1 MADTTV
7 LQIKLED
14 VGASIK
20 GVNKDLKDARSSYTA
35 LEKQMSK
42 GAGGSK
48 PKSSYKNA
56 MMGSTEYDIARGSAG
71 ATGASGR
78 DFANQARGL
87 DGLVR
92 LYATYAANVFA
103 AGAAFRALSEAADT
117 SNMIQGMNQLGAAS
131 GLALGTIAKKLMEA
145 TDGAISMREAMEAT
159 TKGTAAGLTAKQM
172 EQLGQ
177 VANKASKA
185 LGIAMPDAIS
195 RLTRG
200 ISKLEPELLD
210 ELGLFTKI
218 GPATENYA
226 RSIGKTTGSLS
237 DFERRQ
243 AFANAVLKEGIDKFN
258 SIDIPANP
266 YDKLLASLKNLSFA
280 ALDIVNKALTPLVNI
295 LSQNPTILLGVL
307 ATIGTS
313 IVKSAIPA
321 LGQYRDNLKKTADES
336 RAVFSKM
343 YADQQDKISDMASL
357 AGAKAEMAFKKL
369 PATLSKIEELSKR
382 GATFSNTKK
391 MDYAALAG
399 KDPFAITP
407 DEIKSLDRR
416 ANYLATRNAEESARL
431 KKHIA
436 ELKAIRAS
444 AAAAGSEV
452 SEGIIKS
459 TEGRLT
465 TPGSND
471 IIQRRTLNKLAS
483 DTIRS
488 TVAETQAIYGSRAA
502 YAKLNEEIAKA
513 RSNLLKIQ
521 TGVDENGKAMITTA
535 PKMGAFQAGFT
546 RTTAIVGIAAQKIGS
561 LVSAFGHIGMA
572 IGAAIGSFVLL
583 DSFLTKTEKQAGV
596 FTNAIQATSDAVD
609 NANRTLTALAKQP
622 GIATASIQGFLAL
635 SNASNTTTTA
645 IETQLEATKDLLAAL
660 NSSLWDRSKDRIASL
675 FGQDVATQSAKKLAT
690 TVQSQ
695 LQLFRAAGL
704 GEQAEAGFKKA
715 IGVNSLDIDTVTK
728 AFKNGTATQEEF
740 AKSQKGLSVKLAE
753 SSSKLQDFKTATDG
767 VTKAYDEFIQ
777 STASS
782 NPLFKVGAALED
794 LSLSMDK
801 LSSGS
806 IQEINAAFNDLVD
819 NPKKIAQFGK
829 EFINQFVGI
838 RQEFKTTLQDYSA
851 YAQSIA
857 AIQER
862 IDQVTEQ
869 KKNAKGYTDRNV
881 GMIEQ
886 AQQLMRGDFRGQY
899 RSAEGQIKEADV
911 QLGFL
916 GESKKTLSDKQQ
928 GLGTEIFVKARDLFT
943 KGVTNSFEKGA
954 EFIRIALGQASE
966 KAGITIAQASLGAL
980 TGARAAQE
988 NTRIKQQEI
997 KLQLDQVKSTIDLIA
1012 SNTLLTATMA
1022 ESNALQ
1028 ADAMADKSGAPR
1040 EVRSEAGAALTA
1052 SKIFKNA
1059 VSEVSVGR
1067 MKPEDLDKIL
1077 TGNTQVDKYIQ
1088 QALIPFKRQI
1098 AQQRATGIEISGK
1111 QKATSIEG
1119 ARAEAL
1125 GKLEDLNK
1133 QRNLE
1138 SDINQQLSARVDIL
1152 AGIDNL
1158 NGAQR
1163 VREKADLEDKILN
1176 NKQLQERQ
1184 GYETAISN
1192 AKALNTV
1199 KGNEE
1204 AKVQEGLLT
1213 LVKDRQKIEK
1223 DNKAFSDRV
1232 KIKAAE
1238 LDTAI
1243 KLNALNEALTDQDIA
1258 RLGII
1263 SSLIGFS
1270 SEQNVLATTRLENEK
1285 LENKFT
1291 LERKKIEEDIK
1302 LLQSDT
1308 TKDNSKSIALQQTNL
1323 ALVTARQE
1331 KEKDNKGLQ
1340 DALKLVEA
1348 RFDLEQ
1354 KLAGFRKTAAD
1365 AQSQQAEDD
1374 LNYRKEL
1381 GLVTGFDAVKEKAN
1395 IDRGRVARE
1404 TAQEQASIDK
1414 DIAKKTLLEQKI
1426 LDIEASGDS
1435 ALAGD
1440 YEAVNNMTNSI
1451 NAQSAALQAT
1461 NQQKMNAIDLNEK
1474 LGSKMTGFSKIV
1486 EGSFQNM
1493 ADALADFAKT
1503 GKLDFKSLVDQMILD
1518 LIRFEMRAQMSS
1530 LFTAAGGLSG
1540 LMKFIGFGGASGM
1553 GASPDGIN
1561 VGNNLLVQAK
1571 GGAYDT
1577 GLKTFAKGGMF
1588 TNSVVSQPT
1597 LFKFAQGTG
1606 LMGEAGPEAIMPLK
1620 RDSSGNLGVRGP
1632 GGSGNVDVVV
1642 NNYGN
1647 EKATTKETTDS
1658 RGNRRIEVIVGDMVA
1673 SELSRP
1679 GSSVQQSL
1687 SSNYGNKPSVAR
1699 R

>member
-1 MADTTV
+1 MATNDTVV
-7 LQIKLED
+7 LYFKLSDLGET
-14 VGASIK
+14 IK
-20 GVNKDLKDARSSYTA
+20 GNHKELKAFRSTFDSLQKD
-35 LEKQMSK
+35 MSK
-42 GAGGSK
+42 PSGGGGGGWK
-48 PKSSYKNA
+48 KAA
-56 MMGSTEYDIARGSAG
+56 MGGNEYDIARGSAG

-117 SNMIQGMNQLGAAS
+117 TNMINGMNQLGAAS
-131 GLALGTIAKKLMEA
+131 GLALGSIAKNLRDA
-145 TDGAISMREAMEAT
+145 TDGAISMREAIEAT
-159 TKGTAAGLTAKQM
+159 TKGTAAGLSAKQM

-226 RSIGKTTGSLS
+226 RSIGRSVSSLT

-258 SIDIPANP
+258 SIEIAANP
-266 YDKLLASLKNLSFA
+266 YDKLLASLKDLSFK
-280 ALDIVNKALTPLVNI
+280 ALEVVNKVFTPLVAI
-295 LSQNPTILLGVL
+295 LSANPTALLAVLTAIGVSILK
-307 ATIGTS
+307 T
-313 IVKSAIPA
+313 AIPA
-321 LGQYRDNLKKTADES
+321 LGQYRENLKRTADES
-336 RAVFSKM
+336 RLTFSKM
-343 YADQQDKISDMASL
+343 YADQQ
-357 AGAKAEMAFKKL
+357 MAFSN
-369 PATLSKIEELSKR
+369 LSIDQGAMAE
-382 GATFSNTKK
+382 ATFRNAKDTQSRIQKLAKEGSTFTKGK
-391 MDYAALAG
+391 KIDYGALAS
-399 KDPFAITP
+399 KDPFALTP
-407 DEIKSLDRR
+407 AEIKSLENR
-416 ANYLATRNAEESARL
+416 AKYLATKNAEEAARL
-431 KKHIA
+431 RKHLA
-436 ELKAIRAS
+436 DLKAIRAES
-444 AAAAGSEV
+444 AMKGDVAAQASIEGSE
-452 SEGIIKS
+452 KWYS
-459 TEGRLT
+459 TALA
-465 TPGSND
+465 ND
-471 IIQRRTLNKLAS
+471 IINKKKLQTLS
-483 DTIRS
+483 VQTIRS
-488 TVAETQAIYGSRAA
+488 NVAETQSLLGMRAA
-502 YAKLNEEIAKA
+502 WKKLNDDTNLA
-513 RSNLLKIQ
+513 RAGLLKVQ
-521 TGVDENGKAMITTA
+521 TGIDENGKAVTQTA
-535 PKMGAFQAGFT
+535 PKINILQAGYT
-546 RTTAIVGIAAQKIGS
+546 KLAGGVGIVVQK
-561 LVSAFGHIGMA
+561 LATTVSAFGHIGMA
-572 IGAAIGSFVLL
+572 VGAAIAAFTLL
-583 DSFLTKTEKQAGV
+583 DSWLTKTEKETDSFNKAMGG
-596 FTNAIQATSDAVD
+596 TTDAVD
-609 NANRTLTALAKQP
+609 SANRTLAALAKQP
-622 GIATASIQGFLAL
+622 GIATASIQGILAL
-635 SNASNTTTTA
+635 SNASNTVTDA
-645 IETQLEATKDLLAAL
+645 IETQLDATKQLLNAL
-660 NSSLWDRSKDRIASL
+660 NSSIWDRAKDKIAGLFGKDIASE
-675 FGQDVATQSAKKLAT
+675 SAKNLASS
-690 TVQSQ
+690 VQAQ
-695 LQLFRAAGL
+695 LKLFREAGM
-704 GEQAEAGFKKA
+704 GDEAEAGFKKA
-715 IGVNSLDIDTVTK
+715 IGVSSLDIDTVTA
-728 AFKNGTATQEEF
+728 AFKNSSTAQDEF
-740 AKSQKGLSVKLAE
+740 AKSNKNLNVRLLE
-753 SSSKLQDFKTATDG
+753 TSSNLQNFKTATEA

-782 NPLFKVGAALED
+782 NPLFKIGAALED
-794 LSLSMDK
+794 LSVTMDK

-829 EFINQFVGI
+829 GFIDQFVAI

-851 YAQSIA
+851 YAQSLSG
-857 AIQER
+857 IQDR
-862 IDQVTEQ
+862 IDQITEQ
-869 KKNAKGYTDRNV
+869 RKNAKDISTPVMAGRGMGTKVITAEEQRQGYD
-881 GMIEQ
+881 
-886 AQQLMRGDFRGQY
+886 
-899 RSAEGQIKEADV
+899 K
-911 QLGFL
+911 QLGLLQGNKKAVTELQL
-916 GESKKTLSDKQQ
+916 GLN
-928 GLGTEIFVKARDLFT
+928 TEIFTKARDLFT
-943 KGVTNSFEKGA
+943 KGVTDSFEKGS
-954 EFIRIALGQASE
+954 EFIRLALGQASQ

-988 NTRIKQQEI
+988 NTRIKQQEL
-997 KLQLDQVKSTIDLIA
+997 KLQMDQVRSTIDLIA

-1028 ADAMADKSGAPR
+1028 ADAIANKSGAPR

-1059 VSEVSVGR
+1059 VAEVSAGKI
-1067 MKPEDLDKIL
+1067 KPEDLDKIL

-1098 AQQRATGIEISGK
+1098 AQQRATGIEIGGK

-1138 SDINQQLSARVDIL
+1138 SDINQQLSARIDIL
-1152 AGIDNL
+1152 ASIDNL

-1163 VREKADLEDKILN
+1163 AQERADLEDKILN
-1176 NKQLQERQ
+1176 NKQLQERE

-1530 LFTAAGGLSG
+1530 LFSAAGGLSG

-1620 RDSSGNLGVRGP
+1620 RDSNGNLGVRGP
-1632 GGSGNVDVVV
+1632 GGSGGNVDVVV